1 MGVLFERE
9 SMLINGIWI
18 NEYDDEG
25 SAMLG
30 THEKREG
37 SWISCWDELISKMK
51 REKGAELNMLSF
63 CFKKGDYI

>member
-1 MGVLFERE
+1 MF
-9 SMLINGIWI
+9 INGNWI
-18 NEYDDEG
+18 NEYGDEG

-30 THEKREG
+30 THEKQEG

-63 CFKKGDYI
+63 

>member
-1 MGVLFERE
+1 MP
-9 SMLINGIWI
+9 INGNWV
-18 NEYDDEG
+18 NESDDES

-37 SWISCWDELISKMK
+37 SWILCWDELISTMK

-63 CFKKGDYI
+63 CF